1 MIFSPYLTGVMFEE
15 VGLCSQ
21 CFVSRE
27 ENLLTD
33 RQTIVGAQEKG
44 VQACAKRKCYSR
56 R

>member
-15 VGLCSQ
+15 VRLWMLRVKG
-21 CFVSRE
+21 